1 MSTTIA
7 NHAAA
12 KKFKPFVPPTMQ
24 MTEFTGRAIVLGL
37 LMTGILGAANAYLGL
52 RAGMTIAATYP
63 AAVISMA
70 ILRIFKGSI
79 LEENIAR
86 TIGSIGESVAAGAVF
101 TIPAFVIAGLWKD
114 DAGNPALGTGK
125 YWNSV
130 ALMVI
135 GGILG
140 ILFVTLLRRV
150 MVEDPELPFPESVAA
165 SEIHKAGQQ
174 GAKAAKILFANM
186 GFGAVMYF
194 LSQINVFWYMRS
206 ILVNIPNMRAGLRV
220 GRSATSP
227 VVATGGM
234 TTFNTPAISPAYL
247 GVGYIIGPRLAALNF
262 AGGVVAWGLLVPM
275 LVYFLGP
282 GIQANLPPSATMD
295 WSALAASIWFSIV
308 RPIAVG
314 GMLVGAGFTLFRMR
328 KQLGAGMSRAVS
340 DLKKAAGAHEVTDRT
355 EKDLNAKVVFLGVA
369 VVLIAM
375 IVLYYVFIAGAG
387 NMPGGKVLTGAIVAA
402 VVMIVLGFFFAAVS
416 GNLCGMIGSSNNPVS
431 GLTLCTLVVAALLM
445 VALGVGGTGGI
456 AAVLGVA
463 AVVCVSSA
471 VAGEMLQDLKV
482 GHILGGTP
490 SRMQIGDMMGVV
502 VASLVLFFPL
512 MILDKAYHFGSA
524 ALPAPQAGLMA
535 MLGQGIVGGNM
546 AWPLVVVG
554 IFMGFALIMVQVKS
568 PMLFAVGMYLP
579 LETTFAIFVGGVI
592 RWVTDVLRD
601 RRGFNDAQK
610 ARVENAG
617 VLTASGLIAGEALC
631 GLVIAFIV
639 GTNHKL
645 PDLGIGRAWITG
657 LIGLAVLV
665 AVMIKLPLANAG
677 SPDEPAPPTAIM

>member
-1 MSTTIA
+1 MSTTINQA
-7 NHAAA
+7 PP
-12 KKFKPFVPPTMQ
+12 KKFQPFVPPTMA
-24 MTEFTGRAIVLGL
+24 MPEFTARAVILGL
-37 LMTGILGAANAYLGL
+37 LMTGVLGAANAYLGL

-70 ILRIFKGSI
+70 VLRLMKGSI

-86 TIGSIGESVAAGAVF
+86 TVGSIGESVAAGAVF
-101 TIPAFVIAGLWKD
+101 TIPAFVIAGLWRD
-114 DAGNPALGTGK
+114 EGGNPALSTGR
-125 YWNSV
+125 YWQSV

-135 GGILG
+135 GGLLG

-186 GFGAVMYF
+186 GFGAMMYF
-194 LSQINVFWYMRS
+194 LSQINVFWYVRT
-206 ILVNIPNMRAGLRV
+206 ILVRIPTMSQGLRV
-220 GRSATSP
+220 GRSATAP

-234 TTFNTPAISPAYL
+234 TTFDTPAISPAYL

-262 AGGVVAWGLLVPM
+262 AGGVVAWGLLVP
-275 LVYFLGP
+275 LLIYFLGP
-282 GIQANLPPSATMD
+282 GIQASLPAGATMD
-295 WSALAASIWFSIV
+295 WSGLAANMWFAIV

-328 KQLGAGMSRAVS
+328 KQLGMGMSRAVS
-340 DLKKAAGAHEVTDRT
+340 DLKKSATAHEVTDRT
-355 EKDLNAKVVFLGVA
+355 EKDLNAKVVFAGVA
-369 VVLIAM
+369 IVLVAM
-375 IVLYYVFIAGAG
+375 IALYWFFISGAG
-387 NMPGGKVLTGAIVAA
+387 NMPGGKIMTGAIVAA

-445 VALGVGGTGGI
+445 VALGVGGTGGV

-490 SRMQIGDMMGVV
+490 SRMQIGDMFGVI

-579 LETTFAIFVGGVI
+579 LQTTFAIFVGGVI
-592 RWVTDVLRD
+592 RWITDMLRD
-601 RRGFNDAQK
+601 RRGLNAAQK

-631 GLVIAFIV
+631 GLVIASIV
-639 GTNHKL
+639 GTGHTL
-645 PDLGIGRAWITG
+645 PDVGIGRAWISG
-657 LIGLAVLV
+657 LIGLALLM